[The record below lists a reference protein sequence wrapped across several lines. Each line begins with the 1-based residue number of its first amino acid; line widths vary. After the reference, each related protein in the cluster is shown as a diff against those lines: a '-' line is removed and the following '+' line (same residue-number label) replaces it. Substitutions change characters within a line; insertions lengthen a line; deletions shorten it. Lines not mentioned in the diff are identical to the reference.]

1 MSQLIEVQTDSSS
14 RYPLY
19 TGRDRLDELVQFMR
33 GHYDDRRVFLVIDG
47 NVDHLHGK
55 TIRSALASYF
65 KTVHCY
71 AVPPGESAKN
81 LSKWQA
87 IVDFVLENGVNRNT
101 PLVAAGGGVTGDL
114 AGFAAASVMRGIP
127 LIHLPTTLLAMVDS
141 SIGGKTGVNHMTGKN
156 LVGAFYQPDA
166 ILSDIQWLE
175 TLPVREWV
183 NGTSEI
189 LKYGCIRNSRL
200 LDLLRD
206 MTRTGMFVPNDKWLE
221 LIRTSAAI
229 KVDVVRQ
236 DVLESG
242 VRAHLNFGH
251 TFGHAMEAVTEYGTY
266 AHGEAVFVGMLAA
279 GYVSNRMGAQ
289 LDMQRLTQFCSLY
302 KPDLRPVRNRV
313 EELIDAMKH
322 DKKVKNNTIRLVLL
336 HDWEAPYVRKCMDH
350 DLLQEAWHFA
360 FTCFET

>member
-14 RYPLY
+14 KYPLL
-19 TGRDRLDELVQFMR
+19 TGRGCLDELMQFMR
-33 GHYDDRRVFLVIDG
+33 GRYDDRCVFLVIDG
-47 NVDHLHGK
+47 DVDRLHGT

-65 KTVHCY
+65 KKVHCY
-71 AVPPGESAKN
+71 AVPPGESAKK
-81 LSKWQA
+81 LSKWEA
-87 IVDFVLENGVNRNT
+87 IVDFVLENGVNRST

-141 SIGGKTGVNHMTGKN
+141 SIGGKTGVNHKTGKN

-166 ILSDIQWLE
+166 IVSDIQWLD
-175 TLPVREWV
+175 TLPAREWI
-183 NGTSEI
+183 NGISEI

-200 LDLLRD
+200 LDVLRYR
-206 MTRTGMFVPNDKWLE
+206 TRSGMFSPDEKWLE

-229 KVDVVRQ
+229 KVDVVRE
-236 DVLESG
+236 DVLEAG
-242 VRAHLNFGH
+242 VRAYLNFGH
-251 TFGHAMEAVTEYGTY
+251 TFGHAMEAIAEYGTY

-279 GYVSNRMGAQ
+279 LYVSNHLGAQ
-289 LDMQRLTQFCSLY
+289 LDIQRLTQFCSLY
-302 KPDLRPVRNRV
+302 KPDLQPVGHRV
-313 EELIDAMKH
+313 EELVGAMKH

-336 HDWEAPYVRKCMDH
+336 HDWEDPYVRECKDH

-360 FTCFET
+360 FNCFET